1 MYSET
6 LLDHFRHPRNVGM
19 MRNPDAVGEGTY
31 DGCGDL
37 TRFYLRIDDGRIVE
51 VRFQTYGCGPT
62 IAASSLGSELAQGQP
77 VEALLTVTPEI
88 VEERLGGLPKD
99 RTHAAEV
106 VARALWRAARDY
118 LDRAAR
124 VGAGNV

>member
-6 LLDHFRHPRNVGM
+6 LLDHFRHPRNVGL
-19 MRNPDAVGEGTY
+19 MRNPDAVGEETY

-37 TRFYLRIDDGRIVE
+37 ARFYLRISGGRIVE

-77 VEALLTVTPEI
+77 VEALLNVTPEI

-106 VARALWRAARDY
+106 VARALRHAARDY
-118 LDRAAR
+118 LDRAAG
-124 VGAGNV
+124 VGAGSV

>member
-1 MYSET
+1 
-6 LLDHFRHPRNVGM
+6 
-19 MRNPDAVGEGTY
+19 MRNPDAVGEETY

-37 TRFYLRIDDGRIVE
+37 ARFYLRINDGRIVE

-77 VEALLTVTPEI
+77 VEALLNLTPEI

-106 VARALWRAARDY
+106 VARALGHAARDY
-118 LDRAAR
+118 LDRAAG